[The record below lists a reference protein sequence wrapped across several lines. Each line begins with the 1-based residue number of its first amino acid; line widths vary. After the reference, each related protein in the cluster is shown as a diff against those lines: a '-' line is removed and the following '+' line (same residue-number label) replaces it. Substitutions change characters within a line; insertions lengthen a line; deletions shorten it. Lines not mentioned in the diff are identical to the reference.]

1 MIDPQRIPSWS
12 KANHMMRSFPSGA
25 IAFAFAVLA
34 AHPAPAQ
41 STASTARPRTITA
54 SDRTAIDALFKAYD
68 TPRSPGCA
76 LGVLRDGALAYG
88 RGYGMADL
96 ERHVPI
102 TTSTAF
108 DIGSTTKQFTAAS
121 LALLVADGKI
131 SFDDDVRKYIPELPD
146 YGKTIT
152 IDHLLR
158 HTSGLRDYNGLL
170 ALAGYSLEEV
180 TTDSQALALIARQR
194 RLNFTPGS
202 RHEYSNTGYFLASVI
217 IKRVSGQSLAD
228 FARQRLFVP
237 LGMTH
242 TVFRNEFAMLIPGR
256 AMGYAPDER
265 GGFKISMS
273 NWEETGDGAL
283 HLTIEDAAKWDE
295 NFYHPRVGGTALV
308 NRLTERGRLDN
319 GDTIAYARGL
329 FVDEYRGVRRIHH
342 GGDWIGYHAAFNRY
356 PAQHTSVVI
365 FCNSDAISPTGL
377 ADRVADIVLAREL
390 KGRPESAATTVAQSG
405 STAKPGPSIVRPDR
419 YVGSYQVA
427 ETRTIYRI
435 ANDSGGRLALM
446 IGGRSIPLEAKD
458 STTFAVAGFPAVV
471 EFSFDGSP
479 VARAMRLR
487 IEGDKGEPAIRFES
501 VSLSAE
507 ELRSYEGSYSSPEL
521 GVTWPIVFEQGKLV
535 IKNEKRSLIDIAG
548 PLQPATKDAFEAPAG
563 FVQFTRDA
571 SGRISGFDLSSS
583 RMRDIRFERR

>member
-1 MIDPQRIPSWS
+1 MR
-12 KANHMMRSFPSGA
+12 RSFSPIG
-25 IAFAFAVLA
+25 IAFALGVLA
-34 AHPAPAQ
+34 AHLAPAQ
-41 STASTARPRTITA
+41 STSSTARPRTIGA

-88 RGYGMADL
+88 RGYGMADI

-102 TTSTAF
+102 TTSTGF

-180 TTDSQALALIARQR
+180 TTDSQALAVIARQR

-217 IKRVSGQSLAD
+217 VKRVSGQSLAE

-256 AMGYAPDER
+256 ALGYAPDEHGG

-283 HLTIEDAAKWDE
+283 HLTIEDALKWDE
-295 NFYHPRVGGTALV
+295 NFYHPRVGGSAMV
-308 NRLTERGRLDN
+308 NRLQERGRLDN
-319 GDTIAYARGL
+319 GDTIGYARGL

-342 GGDWIGYHAAFNRY
+342 GCDWIGYHAAFNRY
-356 PAQHTSVVI
+356 PSQHTSVVI
-365 FCNSDAISPTGL
+365 FCNSDAISPTAL
-377 ADRVADIVLAREL
+377 ADRVADIVLAREFA
-390 KGRPESAATTVAQSG
+390 GRGESARDVAQAGNASTSG
-405 STAKPGPSIVRPDR
+405 SPIVRPEHF
-419 YVGSYQVA
+419 VGSYQVA
-427 ETRTIYRI
+427 ETRAIYRI
-435 ANDSGGRLALM
+435 ANDSGRLALM
-446 IGGRSIPLEAKD
+446 IGGRSIPLKAKD
-458 STTFAVAGFPAVV
+458 SATFAVAGFPAVV
-471 EFSFDGSP
+471 EFSFDGGP
-479 VARAMRLR
+479 VAHAMRLR
-487 IEGDKGEPAIRFES
+487 VGGDKGEPAIRFES
-501 VSLSAE
+501 ISLSAE

-521 GVTWPIVFEQGKLV
+521 GVTWPIAFEKGKLV

-571 SGRISGFDLSSS
+571 SGRITGFDLSSS

>member
-1 MIDPQRIPSWS
+1 
-12 KANHMMRSFPSGA
+12 MRSFRLDPIVVA
-25 IAFAFAVLA
+25 LLMLA
-34 AHPAPAQ
+34 WRLAPAQ
-41 STASTARPRTITA
+41 STSSAARPRTLA
-54 SDRTAIDALFKAYD
+54 AADRSAIDALFKAYD

-76 LGVLRDGALAYG
+76 LGVTRNGGLAYA

-102 TTSTAF
+102 TPSTAF

-121 LALLVADGKI
+121 LALLAADGKI
-131 SFDDDVRKYIPELPD
+131 SFNDDVREYIPELPD
-146 YGKTIT
+146 YGTPIT

-194 RLNFTPGS
+194 RLNFRPGS

-217 IKRVSGQSLAD
+217 IKRVSGKSLAE
-228 FARQRLFVP
+228 FAHERLFVP

-256 AMGYAPDER
+256 AMGYAPDDH

-308 NRLTERGRLDN
+308 NRLQERGRLDN

-365 FCNSDAISPTGL
+365 FCNSDAISPTEL

-390 KGRPESAATTVAQSG
+390 EGRPEAAATTVAQSG
-405 STAKPGPSIVRPDR
+405 GPSSGLTSVRTER
-419 YVGSYQVA
+419 YIGSYQVA
-427 ETRTIYRI
+427 ETRMIYRI
-435 ANDSGGRLALM
+435 ASDSGGLALM
-446 IGGRSIPLEAKD
+446 IGGRSLPLRERD
-458 STTFAVAGFPAVV
+458 STIFAVAGFPAVV
-471 EFSFDGSP
+471 EFSFDGSA
-479 VARAMRLR
+479 VARAIRLR
-487 IEGDKGEPAIRFES
+487 VAGDKGEPATRFEPL
-501 VSLSAE
+501 SLSAE

-521 GVTWPIVFEQGKLV
+521 GVTWPIALENGKLV
-535 IKNEKRSLIDIAG
+535 IKNEKRSLVDVAG

>member
-1 MIDPQRIPSWS
+1 
-12 KANHMMRSFPSGA
+12 MMRSSHLA
-25 IAFAFAVLA
+25 RIAVALVVLA
-34 AHPAPAQ
+34 GRPAPAQ
-41 STASTARPRTITA
+41 GPASPARPRTLSAT
-54 SDRTAIDALFKAYD
+54 DRIAIDALFKAHD
-68 TPRSPGCA
+68 TPHSPGCA
-76 LGVLRDGALAYG
+76 LGVMRDGGLAYA

-96 ERHVPI
+96 ERHAPI
-102 TTSTAF
+102 TPSTAF

-146 YGKTIT
+146 YGKPIT

-180 TTDSQALALIARQR
+180 TTDSQALALVARQR

-217 IKRVSGQSLAD
+217 IKRVSGQSLAE
-228 FARQRLFVP
+228 FARQRLFMP

-242 TVFRNEFAMLIPGR
+242 TLFRNEFAMLIPGR
-256 AMGYAPDER
+256 ALGYAPDEH

-283 HLTIEDAAKWDE
+283 HLTIEDALKWDE

-308 NRLTERGRLDN
+308 DRLQERGRLDN

-356 PAQHTSVVI
+356 PTQHTSVVI
-365 FCNSDAISPTGL
+365 FCNSDAIAPTEL
-377 ADRVADIVLAREL
+377 ADRVADIVLARAL
-390 KGRPESAATTVAQSG
+390 TGRREPAATSVAQSG
-405 STAKPGPSIVRPDR
+405 GTPNSGAPSVRLDR
-419 YVGSYQVA
+419 FIGSYQVA

-435 ANDSGGRLALM
+435 ASDSGRLVLM
-446 IGGRSIPLEAKD
+446 IGGRSLPLRAKD
-458 STTFAVAGFPAVV
+458 STTFGVAGFPAVV
-471 EFSFDGSP
+471 EFSFDGS
-479 VARAMRLR
+479 ARARAIRLR
-487 IEGDKGEPAIRFES
+487 VGGDKGEPATRFEPILS
-501 VSLSAE
+501 SAE
-507 ELRSYEGSYSSPEL
+507 ELRSYAGSYSSSEL
-521 GVTWPIVFEQGKLV
+521 GVTWPIAFEDGKLV
-535 IKNEKRSLIDIAG
+535 IKSQKRSLLDVAG
-548 PLQPATKDAFEAPAG
+548 ALQPATKDAFEAPAG

-583 RMRDIRFERR
+583 RMRDIRFERQ

>member
-1 MIDPQRIPSWS
+1 
-12 KANHMMRSFPSGA
+12 MMRSFPLAG
-25 IAFAFAVLA
+25 IALALGVLA
-34 AHPAPAQ
+34 AHTAPAQ
-41 STASTARPRTITA
+41 STSGTARPRSISA

-96 ERHVPI
+96 ERQVPI

-121 LALLVADGKI
+121 LALLVADGKV

-217 IKRVSGQSLAD
+217 IKRVSGQSLAE

-256 AMGYAPDER
+256 ALGYAPDEHGG

-283 HLTIEDAAKWDE
+283 HLTIEDALKWDE
-295 NFYHPRVGGTALV
+295 NFYNPRVGGTALID
-308 NRLTERGRLDN
+308 RLQERGRLDN
-319 GDTIAYARGL
+319 GDTIGYARGL
-329 FVDEYRGVRRIHH
+329 FVDEYRGVRRFHH

-356 PAQHTSVVI
+356 PTQHTSVVI
-365 FCNSDAISPTGL
+365 FCNSDAIAPTEL
-377 ADRVADIVLAREL
+377 ADRVADIILAREL
-390 KGRPESAATTVAQSG
+390 AGRRESAATDVAQSG
-405 STAKPGPSIVRPDR
+405 STSKPGASIVRLDH
-419 YVGSYQVA
+419 YVGSYKVA
-427 ETRTIYRI
+427 ETRAIYRI
-435 ANDSGGRLALM
+435 ANDSGRLALR
-446 IGGRSIPLEAKD
+446 IGGRSIPLKAKD
-458 STTFAVAGFPAVV
+458 STTFAVVGFPAVV
-471 EFSFDGSP
+471 EFSFDSAP
-479 VARAMRLR
+479 VAQVMRLR
-487 IEGDKGEPAIRFES
+487 VAGDKGEPAIRFEPIT
-501 VSLSAE
+501 LSAE

-521 GVTWPIVFEQGKLV
+521 GVTWPIAFEGGRLV
-535 IKNEKRSLIDIAG
+535 IKSQKRSLVDIAG
-548 PLQPATKDAFEAPAG
+548 PLQPATKDAFEAAAG

-583 RMRDIRFERR
+583 RMRDIRFERQR

>member
-1 MIDPQRIPSWS
+1 
-12 KANHMMRSFPSGA
+12 MMGSSRLAG
-25 IAFAFAVLA
+25 IAVALVVLA
-34 AHPAPAQ
+34 GRPAPAQ
-41 STASTARPRTITA
+41 GPSRSARPRTLTA
-54 SDRTAIDALFKAYD
+54 AERLAIDSLFKAYD
-68 TPRSPGCA
+68 TPHSPGCA
-76 LGVLRDGALAYG
+76 LGVMRDGGLAYA

-96 ERHVPI
+96 ERQVPI
-102 TTSTAF
+102 TPSTAF

-146 YGKTIT
+146 YGTPIT

-180 TTDSQALALIARQR
+180 TTDSQALALIVRQR

-217 IKRVSGQSLAD
+217 IKRVSGKSLAE
-228 FARQRLFVP
+228 FAHERLFVP

-256 AMGYAPDER
+256 ALGYAPDEH

-283 HLTIEDAAKWDE
+283 HLTIEDALKWDE
-295 NFYHPRVGGTALV
+295 NFYNPRVGGTALID
-308 NRLTERGRLDN
+308 RLVTRGRLDN
-319 GDTIAYARGL
+319 GDTIVYARGL
-329 FVDEYRGVRRIHH
+329 FVDEYRGMRRIHH

-356 PAQHTSVVI
+356 PTQHTSVVI
-365 FCNSDAISPTGL
+365 FCNSDAISPTEL

-390 KGRPESAATTVAQSG
+390 KGPSGSVATTVSQSG
-405 STAKPGPSIVRPDR
+405 AAPSAGGPGLRPDR
-419 YVGSYQVA
+419 FVGSYQVA

-435 ANDSGGRLALM
+435 ASDSGRLALM
-446 IGGRSIPLEAKD
+446 IGGRSIPLRAKD
-458 STTFAVAGFPAVV
+458 STTFAVTGFPAVV
-471 EFSFDGSP
+471 EFSLDGSP

-487 IEGDKGEPAIRFES
+487 IEGDKGEPATRFEP
-501 VSLSAE
+501 VALSAD
-507 ELRSYEGSYSSPEL
+507 ELRSYEASYSSPEL
-521 GVTWPIVFEQGKLV
+521 GVTWPIALENGKLV
-535 IKNEKRSLIDIAG
+535 IKGEKRSLLDVAG

-571 SGRISGFDLSSS
+571 SGRISGFDLSAS
-583 RMRDIRFERR
+583 RMRDIRFDRR

>member
-1 MIDPQRIPSWS
+1 
-12 KANHMMRSFPSGA
+12 MMRSSRLAG
-25 IAFAFAVLA
+25 IGVAVVMLVGR
-34 AHPAPAQ
+34 PAPAQ
-41 STASTARPRTITA
+41 SPSRSARPRALSAAERI
-54 SDRTAIDALFKAYD
+54 AIDSLFKAYD
-68 TPRSPGCA
+68 TPHSPGCA
-76 LGVLRDGALAYG
+76 LGVMRDGGLAYA

-96 ERHVPI
+96 ERQVPI
-102 TTSTAF
+102 TPSTAF

-121 LALLVADGKI
+121 LALLVADGKL

-146 YGKTIT
+146 YGTPIT

-180 TTDSQALALIARQR
+180 TTDSQALALVVRQR
-194 RLNFTPGS
+194 RLNFKPGS

-217 IKRVSGQSLAD
+217 IKRVSGKSLAE
-228 FARQRLFVP
+228 FARERLFMP

-242 TVFRNEFAMLIPGR
+242 TLFRNEFAMLIPGR
-256 AMGYAPDER
+256 ALGYAPDEH

-283 HLTIEDAAKWDE
+283 HLTIEDALKWDE
-295 NFYHPRVGGTALV
+295 NFYHPRVGGTALID
-308 NRLTERGRLDN
+308 RLQTRGRLDN
-319 GDTIAYARGL
+319 GDTIGYARGL

-356 PAQHTSVVI
+356 PIQHTSVVI
-365 FCNSDAISPTGL
+365 FCNSDAIAPTEL

-390 KGRPESAATTVAQSG
+390 RGASASVATVAQSG
-405 STAKPGPSIVRPDR
+405 GTPSSSGLVLRPDR
-419 YVGSYQVA
+419 FVGSYQVA

-435 ANDSGGRLALM
+435 ASDSGRLALM
-446 IGGRSIPLEAKD
+446 IGGRSLPLRAQD

-471 EFSFDGSP
+471 EFTFDGSP

-487 IEGDKGEPAIRFES
+487 VGGDKGESAARFEPIA
-501 VSLSAE
+501 LTAD

-521 GVTWPIVFEQGKLV
+521 GVTWPIALEDGKLV
-535 IKNEKRSLIDIAG
+535 IKSEKRSLLDVAG
-548 PLQPATKDAFEAPAG
+548 PLQPTTKDAFEAPGG
-563 FVQFTRDA
+563 FVQFTRDP
-571 SGRISGFDLSSS
+571 SGRISGFDLSAS
-583 RMRDIRFERR
+583 RMRDIRFDRR